1 MWVKLG
7 LLLVGQWQ
15 EWVESIWALL
25 HEGATAFSSNTYGH
39 LQCVRLKN
47 APECLNGDS
56 ALFKMPVSP
65 VRTGLLFLFQMDFS
79 AVIHAFVPL
88 RRRCHNTLY
97 MGLYVEPT
105 KKLKLMQNA
114 VTRLLSSVSRWEH
127 ITLMC
132 QDLHELPIRFWM
144 LVLTYKAI
152 NGLVPSHLGQE
163 RRHGAFINYTSLQLR
178 MNLLRL
184 LETVHTGH
192 VQRLNAGINIPLHCI
207 I

>member
-1 MWVKLG
+1 MGTVA
-7 LLLVGQWQ
+7 
-15 EWVESIWALL
+15 VEEQAESVPALL
-25 HEGATAFSSNTYGH
+25 REGATTVPSYTREL
-39 LQCVRLKN
+39 LQCVRLKY
-47 APECLNGDS
+47 APGCLNSGR
-56 ALFKMPVSP
+56 ALFKMPLSP
-65 VRTGLLFLFQMDFS
+65 VRAGLLFLFQMDFAS
-79 AVIHAFVPL
+79 VIHAFVPL
-88 RRRCHNTLY
+88 RCHCHNTLY

-105 KKLKLMQNA
+105 QKLRLMQNA
-114 VTRLLSSVSRWEH
+114 VTRLLSSVSHWEH

-132 QDLHELPIRFWM
+132 QDLHKLPIRFWM

-192 VQRLNAGINIPLHCI
+192 VQRLKAGINIPLHCI

>member
-1 MWVKLG
+1 MGTVA
-7 LLLVGQWQ
+7 
-15 EWVESIWALL
+15 VEEQAESVPALL
-25 HEGATAFSSNTYGH
+25 HEGATTVPSYTCEL
-39 LQCVRLKN
+39 LQCVRLKY
-47 APECLNGDS
+47 APGCLNSGR
-56 ALFKMPVSP
+56 ALFKMPLSP
-65 VRTGLLFLFQMDFS
+65 VRAGLLFLFQMDFAS
-79 AVIHAFVPL
+79 VIHAFVPL
-88 RRRCHNTLY
+88 RCHCHNTLY

-105 KKLKLMQNA
+105 QKLRLMQNA
-114 VTRLLSSVSRWEH
+114 VTRLLSSVSHWEH

-132 QDLHELPIRFWM
+132 QDLHKLPIRFWM

>member
-15 EWVESIWALL
+15 EWVEFIWALL
-25 HEGATAFSSNTYGH
+25 HEGATTFPSNTYGH

>member
-1 MWVKLG
+1 MWVKLWV
-7 LLLVGQWQ
+7 LLVGPWQ
-15 EWVESIWALL
+15 EWVESVWVLL
-25 HEGATAFSSNTYGH
+25 HEGATTFPSNTCEI
-39 LQCVRLKN
+39 LQCVGLKN
-47 APECLNGDS
+47 APDCLNSDS
-56 ALFKMPVSP
+56 PLFKMPVSP
-65 VRTGLLFLFQMDFS
+65 VGTGLPFLFQMDFA
-79 AVIHAFVPL
+79 AVTHAFVPL
-88 RRRCHNTLY
+88 RCRCHNTLY

-105 KKLKLMQNA
+105 QKLKLMQNA
-114 VTRLLSSVSRWEH
+114 VTRLLSSVSCWEH

-132 QDLHELPIRFWM
+132 QDLHKLPIRFWM

>member
-7 LLLVGQWQ
+7 RLLVGPWQ
-15 EWVESIWALL
+15 QWVESIWVLL
-25 HEGATAFSSNTYGH
+25 HKGAATFPSNTCGI
-39 LQCVRLKN
+39 LQYVSLKN
-47 APECLNGDS
+47 APECLNSYS
-56 ALFKMPVSP
+56 ALFKMSVSP
-65 VRTGLLFLFQMDFS
+65 MRTGLLFLFQMDFA

-88 RRRCHNTLY
+88 RCHCHNTLY

-105 KKLKLMQNA
+105 QKLKLMQNA

-132 QDLHELPIRFWM
+132 QDLHKLPIRFWM

-152 NGLVPSHLGQE
+152 NGLVSSHLGQE
-163 RRHGAFINYTSLQLR
+163 RRHRAFINYTSLQLR

>member
-25 HEGATAFSSNTYGH
+25 HEGATTFPSNTYGH

-47 APECLNGDS
+47 APECLNSDS

-65 VRTGLLFLFQMDFS
+65 VRTGLLFQMDFS
-79 AVIHAFVPL
+79 ALIHAFVPL

>member
-1 MWVKLG
+1 MWVKWG
-7 LLLVGQWQ
+7 LLLVGPRD
-15 EWVESIWALL
+15 EWAESIRALL
-25 HEGATAFSSNTYGH
+25 HEGATTFPSNTCEL
-39 LQCVRLKN
+39 LQCVRLKD
-47 APECLNGDS
+47 APGCLNSGS
-56 ALFKMPVSP
+56 ALFKMPLSP
-65 VRTGLLFLFQMDFS
+65 VRTGLLFLFQMDFAS
-79 AVIHAFVPL
+79 VIHAFVPL
-88 RRRCHNTLY
+88 RCRCHNTLY

-105 KKLKLMQNA
+105 QKLKLMQNG

-132 QDLHELPIRFWM
+132 QDLHKLPIRFWM

-152 NGLVPSHLGQE
+152 NGLVPSHLGQK

-192 VQRLNAGINIPLHCI
+192 VQRLNVGINIPLHCI

>member
-1 MWVKLG
+1 MNPYVFCYMKEQPPFPL
-7 LLLVGQWQ
+7 
-15 EWVESIWALL
+15 I
-25 HEGATAFSSNTYGH
+25 HEI

-47 APECLNGDS
+47 APECLKSDS
-56 ALFKMPVSP
+56 ILFKMSVSS
-65 VRTGLLFLFQMDFS
+65 VRTGLLLLFQMDFV
-79 AVIHAFVPL
+79 VIHAFVPL
-88 RRRCHNTLY
+88 RCGYHNTLY
-97 MGLYVEPT
+97 MGLYIEPT
-105 KKLKLMQNA
+105 QKLKLMHNA
-114 VTRLLSSVSRWEH
+114 VTCLLSSVSRWEH

-132 QDLHELPIRFWM
+132 QDLHKLPIRFWM

-163 RRHGAFINYTSLQLR
+163 RRHSAFINYTSLQLR

-207 I
+207 F